1 MLFEFST
8 ISITFAIK
16 LLLKLYPTKAWL
28 SFGHKPS
35 SPGECSFFSLLQ
47 CCVCVPVLFL
57 CAVSN
62 LLPSTVSGDRV
73 SFLLTQGQCL
83 DLLEFD
89 VSLQILLDLLSLL
102 QTPFPCSFSFHLAP
116 SPSCGFLHALLS
128 TVFFTWTF
136 FLSEGSHSLKTV
148 FF

>member
-47 CCVCVPVLFL
+47 CYVCVPVPFL
-57 CAVSN
+57 RAVSN

-73 SFLLTQGQCL
+73 SFVLTQGQCL

-89 VSLQILLDLLSLL
+89 VSLHIILDLLSLL
-102 QTPFPCSFSFHLAP
+102 QTPFSFHRAP

-128 TVFFTWTF
+128 TVFFTRTF